1 VAEASGRSYERGFAP
16 PPPRPGD
23 VARQAILARAAT
35 EHARRI
41 VLIDG
46 PAGYGKTTFAA
57 QACAQDGRPAAWI
70 TLRDSDNDPVR
81 FLTRLVRALAE
92 AGGIDPRLRPPET
105 AATSAAGAAELLAR
119 LLDALPGGQPV
130 QLVLDDVHAVHQAP
144 ALGVL
149 RSVAWEWPARS
160 RLVLVS
166 RIEPDV
172 SVGRLRAS
180 HELSEVHFA
189 ELALDKHETA
199 EVLSRAS
206 VSWPQGA
213 VEELHSRTEG
223 WAAGI
228 ALAAM
233 VRPGPGETAVPIGL
247 PGTAREVAGYF
258 FDEVLRRQAP
268 VLREFMLSTSVV
280 GRLSAPLCD
289 AMTNRSDSAGLL
301 AQLEHD
307 NAFVVPLDR
316 QRTWYRY
323 HHLFRE
329 MLGAELG
336 RQFPEAARGLLDRA
350 AAWHERDGGADEA
363 FEYAR
368 AIGDFDRAGRVL
380 MRNMEELVSW
390 GHFETARRW
399 LDRCGDDEIE
409 SDPKLAIGA
418 GWFAGH
424 LGEAERARRYVR
436 AAQRF
441 DLDVPSPDE
450 ASTLRASMINLRSTL
465 GLDGVS
471 QMLDDGLSLLASE
484 APAGTRWLRSGYR
497 ICGAAQIMLGR
508 TQEAIESF
516 EQMVWLTEDN
526 DQRRAGRAF
535 CLGYLGLACIEL
547 GDWPRARR
555 YCDEAAEVMRDHE
568 STVDGLPVRMAR
580 AAILARDGDVAEA
593 ARHLAALQPLL
604 ARMRS
609 SPLLCADLSARCAEI
624 AHEAGQREAAL
635 ALYEAARRACSQV
648 PDAGAIPLRLGRL
661 ERRMSPGSRPQASLT
676 PAEMRVLRQLAT
688 HRTLQEIAQHLHVSR
703 STVKTQVASIHAKLG
718 VTSRAQAVEAAGL
731 GPIPGPDQATS

>member
-1 VAEASGRSYERGFAP
+1 M
-16 PPPRPGD
+16 
-23 VARQAILARAAT
+23 
-35 EHARRI
+35 
-41 VLIDG
+41 IDG

-57 QACAQDGRPAAWI
+57 QVCAQYGRPAAWI

-81 FLTRLVRALAE
+81 FLTRLLRALAE
-92 AGGIDPRLRPPET
+92 AGGIDPRLRPPE
-105 AATSAAGAAELLAR
+105 SAAASAQGAAKLLAR
-119 LLDALPGGQPV
+119 LVDALPGGQPV
-130 QLVLDDVHAVHQAP
+130 QLVLDDVHAVHQAG

-149 RSVAWEWPARS
+149 RSLAGEWPARS

-172 SVGRLRAS
+172 SVARLRAS
-180 HELSEVHFA
+180 HDLSEVHFA
-189 ELALDKHETA
+189 ELALDQHETA
-199 EVLSRAS
+199 EVLSRAG
-206 VSWPQGA
+206 VRWPPAA

-233 VRPGPGETAVPIGL
+233 ARPEPGEAAAPTGL

-258 FDEVLRRQAP
+258 FDEVLRRQP
-268 VLREFMLSTSVV
+268 PDLREFMLSTSVV
-280 GRLSAPLCD
+280 QRLSAPLCD
-289 AMTNRSDSAGLL
+289 AMTNRADSARLL

-307 NAFVVPLDR
+307 NAFLVPLDR

-323 HHLFRE
+323 HHLFQE
-329 MLGAELG
+329 MLRAELG
-336 RQFPEAARGLLDRA
+336 RQFPEVARGLLDRA
-350 AAWHERDGGADEA
+350 AAWHEHGGAPGEA

-399 LDRCGDDEIE
+399 LDRCGDDIE

-418 GWFAGH
+418 GWFTAH
-424 LGEAERARRYVR
+424 LGEVERAWRYVR
-436 AAQRF
+436 TAQRF
-441 DLDVPSPDE
+441 DLDVPSPDG
-450 ASTLRASMINLRSTL
+450 ASTLHASMINLRSTL

-484 APAGTRWLRSGYR
+484 AAAGTRWLRSGYR

-526 DQRRAGRAF
+526 DLRRAGRAF
-535 CLGYLGLACIEL
+535 SLGYLGLACSEL
-547 GDWPRARR
+547 GDWTRARR
-555 YCDEAAEVMRDHE
+555 YCDEAAEVMSDHE
-568 STVDGLPVRMAR
+568 STVDGLPVRVAR
-580 AAILARDGDVAEA
+580 AAILARDGEVAEA
-593 ARHLAALQPLL
+593 ARHLAALQPVL

-609 SPLLCADLSARCAEI
+609 SPPLCADLSARCAEI
-624 AHEAGQREAAL
+624 AHETGQREAAL
-635 ALYEAARRACSQV
+635 ALYETARRACGQV
-648 PDAGAIPLRLGRL
+648 PDAGAIPLRLDRL
-661 ERRMSPGSRPQASLT
+661 ERRMSPAGQRQASLT

-703 STVKTQVASIHAKLG
+703 STVKTQVAAIHAKLG
-718 VTSRAQAVEAAGL
+718 VTSRAEAVEVL
-731 GPIPGPDQATS
+731 GPGTISGPDQATS